1 MLLKETFKKK
11 VITLECREMGGD
23 LLVVLSGGEK
33 AHVGSCIL
41 AVPRPALDNKKKIS
55 CTSSVMNLLGHKDEE
70 VGRGAAEA
78 IAKKLN
84 KKVVLVCGIHYDGLS
99 GQEIKEIGKISKRL
113 VERFLKKKT

>member
-1 MLLKETFKKK
+1 MLIKETFRKKT
-11 VITLECREMGGD
+11 ITLECKKIGDD

-41 AVPRPALDNKKKIS
+41 AVPRPALDNEKKIS
-55 CTSSVMNLLGHKDEE
+55 CTSSVMNLIGHKDEE
-70 VGRGAAEA
+70 VGREAAEA

-84 KKVVLVCGIHYDGLS
+84 KKVVLICGIHYDNLS
-99 GQEIKEIGKISKRL
+99 RQEIKEIRKISQKL